1 MDSTDDEEVQTALVL
16 GLIWRRR
23 RRRRK
28 ARIRRKHWVRPNL
41 QMRRQQ
47 GEHNNLLQEMRL
59 CDHESHFSYLR
70 MSKETFDLLLEKVR
84 MCNIIN

>member
-1 MDSTDDEEVQTALVL
+1 MCEMDSTDDEEVHTDLLL

-23 RRRRK
+23 RRT
-28 ARIRRKHWVRPNL
+28 RICRKHWVRPIL
-41 QMRRQQ
+41 QMQRQQ
-47 GEHNNLLQEMRL
+47 GEHNNLLQGMRL

-70 MSKETFDLLLEKVR
+70 MSKKTFDLLLEKVR